1 MRAQSHL
8 ERATLA
14 DLRPTQMTV
23 GTAEVVVKR
32 AQWAALKRKARSKLL
47 AEHWF
52 PAVKGAD
59 GHHGR
64 RAQGHT
70 RVQRTQA

>member
-23 GTAEVVVKR
+23 GTDEVVVKR
-32 AQWAALKRKARSKLL
+32 AQWAALKPKARSKLL

-52 PAVKGAD
+52 PAVKGAN

-64 RAQGHT
+64 RAQGHP
-70 RVQRTQA
+70 RVQRPQA